1 MEAFYTRLYETLQS
15 GQPAVLLTV
24 VASQGSMPRGIG
36 SHQAVF
42 ADGTTAGTVGGGYQ
56 EYLAIQA
63 GRQCLESRQSAFR
76 RLILHPNDEE
86 DINAACGGELTVFCQ
101 YLDPAL
107 PGLLDVLAAII
118 QALRQKT
125 ASWLALDVSDEAHWG
140 MALVREG
147 QVQGCGQMA
156 ALQAVDAAW
165 CRQNVAGL
173 AADGQRRW
181 YSEPLT
187 YPGRVFVFGGGHVS
201 QALVPVLAS
210 IGFSCI
216 VVDDRAE
223 FADPALFPQAD
234 AVYKADYEALPA
246 DLGVTQDDYVCI
258 MTPGH
263 QADREVLLQA
273 MRSPATYI
281 GCIGSRHKIA
291 STNAY
296 LMENGI
302 PETELARIH
311 APIGLDILGQTPA
324 EIAVSIAAEMILH
337 RAKRSGTAK
346 KPREEG

>member
-1 MEAFYTRLYETLQS
+1 M
-15 GQPAVLLTV
+15 
-24 VASQGSMPRGIG
+24 
-36 SHQAVF
+36 
-42 ADGTTAGTVGGGYQ
+42 
-56 EYLAIQA
+56 
-63 GRQCLESRQSAFR
+63 ESRQSAFR

-156 ALQAVDAAW
+156 SLQAVDAAW

-234 AVYKADYEALPA
+234 AVYQADYEALPA

-258 MTPGH
+258 MTRGH
-263 QADREVLLQA
+263 VGDYDVQRQMLAIKPYYLGV
-273 MRSPATYI
+273 
-281 GCIGSRHKIA
+281 IGSCRK
-291 STNAY
+291 
-296 LMENGI
+296 
-302 PETELARIH
+302 LAFVKEKLLADGFSAAEIDACH
-311 APIGLDILGQTPA
+311 APSAWPF
-324 EIAVSIAAEMILH
+324 
-337 RAKRSGTAK
+337 R
-346 KPREEG
+346 P